1 MAIQAIHCCYSLEAV
16 DSAALMAIHHGE
28 PKRARHFTLT
38 DTAFEHLKSI
48 SHDAEQSMSE
58 TIERLIRSTP
68 VWEGSA
74 TLSDGAFSLIEDY
87 SSSDSSIEDYEGYTV
102 D

>member
-1 MAIQAIHCCYSLEAV
+1 MTI
-16 DSAALMAIHHGE
+16 DHGE
-28 PKRARHFTLT
+28 PKKSRHFTLT
-38 DTAFEHLKSI
+38 DTAYNHLKNI
-48 SHDAEQSMSE
+48 AHDARQSLSE
-58 TIERLIRSTP
+58 TIERLVRSTP

-87 SSSDSSIEDYEGYTV
+87 SSSSASIEDYESYTV